1 MENRRADPRVP
12 VVLDVHLG
20 RKVGNEVL
28 AHTRDLS
35 SHGAQV
41 VSDRPLRVDEQL
53 TFDVEL
59 PSTHAHLRV
68 LARVL
73 RHQQDKT
80 YALRFEQL
88 DAAAHT
94 VIDDLLRAI
103 AAAPAR

>member
-1 MENRRADPRVP
+1 MENRRASVRVP

-35 SHGAQV
+35 THGACV
-41 VSDRPLRVDEQL
+41 VSDRPLRVDEEL

-59 PSTHAHLRV
+59 PASHEHLHI

-73 RHQQDKT
+73 RHQQSKT
-80 YALRFEQL
+80 YALRFEHL
-88 DAAAHT
+88 DPTAQSA
-94 VIDDLLRAI
+94 IDELLRS
-103 AAAPAR
+103 APAA